1 MNIRNFLVK
10 IGLRGLTST
19 QKVDKG
25 RNHVAML
32 TANATYPTLQA
43 GLPEIST
50 ACDNLDESILEVLFN
65 GGKIAFDR
73 KNVREKEL
81 NELITY
87 LGNQVQVL
95 SFGDKSNILSAGFD
109 VRRTASPIFTL
120 DAPKGLRASISPFKG
135 TIDLRWNPVHGTKV
149 YELFMT
155 AGDPNDEKGWVPTGV
170 STRCTRTVRNLETG
184 TTYSFRVNA
193 VGANAQS
200 AFSSVAH
207 SIAA

>member
-1 MNIRNFLVK
+1 MSIRSFLVK
-10 IGLRGLTST
+10 IGLKGLTST

-25 RNHVAML
+25 RNHVTMI
-32 TANATYPTLQA
+32 TDNANYPTLQP
-43 GLPEIST
+43 GLSEISE
-50 ACDNLDESILEVLFN
+50 ACDKLEESVLEVQFN
-65 GGKIAFDR
+65 GGKIAHDR
-73 KNVREKEL
+73 KNVREKEVD
-81 NELITY
+81 ELINY
-87 LGNQVQVL
+87 LGKQVQVL
-95 SFGDKSNILSAGFD
+95 SFGDRSKILSAGFD
-109 VRRTASPIFTL
+109 VRRSGSAIITL
-120 DAPKGLRASISPFKG
+120 DAPRGLRASISPFKG

-155 AGDPNDEKGWVPTGV
+155 AGDPNKEEGWMPMGV
-170 STRCTRTVRNLETG
+170 STRCTRTVRNLVTG